1 MPRTVRDA
9 SLETRAARGRLKA
22 RGKPYYRALESGL
35 HLGYRRPQT
44 GAGKW
49 LARHYIGNQ
58 TYELETLAIPDD
70 FSDADGVAVLNYRQA
85 QAKARARM
93 VARAHHAADKHGPLT
108 VADAVESY
116 LSFLDSH
123 RKTGY
128 HARHR
133 ARAFILPALG
143 GIEVQALTTEQ
154 LRKWHADI
162 AKMPAR
168 ARTAPG
174 AKQQHRK
181 PDSADGI
188 RRRRVS
194 ANAILTILRA
204 ALNFAWREGRA
215 PSDAAW
221 RRVRPFEGVD
231 AARAR
236 YLTLAE
242 CKRLINAADPDFRK
256 LVQAA
261 LATGCR
267 YGELCRLTIADFN
280 VDNGTLAVRI
290 SKSGKPRHVALT
302 DESVALFHEW
312 CAGRAASEILFVRA
326 DGKPWGI
333 SLQQTPMAKACER
346 ARITPAISFHILR
359 HTHGSML
366 AMRGVPMGVIAE
378 QLGHSNSRVTEK
390 HYAHL
395 APSYVADT
403 IRANAP
409 RFGIG
414 QERKVSPLH
423 RGRADA

>member
-1 MPRTVRDA
+1 MPRTLRDA
-9 SLETRAARGRLKA
+9 SLETRAARGRLKP
-22 RGKPYYRALESGL
+22 RGKPYYRALETGL

-49 LARHYIGNQ
+49 LARHYIGGQ
-58 TYELETLAIPDD
+58 AYELETLAIADD
-70 FSDADGVAVLNYRQA
+70 FSDADGIAVLSYRQA
-85 QAKARARM
+85 QAKARERM
-93 VARAHHAADKHGPLT
+93 VARAHHAAGKHGPLT
-108 VADAVESY
+108 VQDAVESY
-116 LSFLDSH
+116 LSFLDTH

-143 GIEVQALTTEQ
+143 DIEIQALTTEQ
-154 LRKWHADI
+154 LRRWHADI

-181 PDSADGI
+181 LDHSADGI

-194 ANAILTILRA
+194 ANAILTILKA
-204 ALNFAWREGRA
+204 ALNFAWREGRT

-231 AARAR
+231 AARVR

-242 CKRLINAADPDFRK
+242 CKRLINAAAPDFRK

-267 YGELCRLTIADFN
+267 YGELGRLTVADFDA
-280 VDNGTLAVRI
+280 DNGTLAVRI
-290 SKSGKPRHVALT
+290 SKSGKPRHVTLT
-302 DESVALFHEW
+302 DEGIALFREW
-312 CAGRAASEILFVRA
+312 CAGRASNEILFLRA
-326 DGKPWGI
+326 DGKPWSI
-333 SLQQTPMAKACER
+333 SQQQGPMQKACKH
-346 ARITPAISFHILR
+346 ARIMPAISFHILR
-359 HTHGSML
+359 HTVGSML
-366 AMRGVPMGVIAE
+366 VMRGVPMSVIAE
-378 QLGHSNSRVTEK
+378 QLGHSKTKVTEK

-409 RFGIG
+409 TFGFKPSK
-414 QERKVSPLH
+414 QVVPL
-423 RGRADA
+423 